1 MSVDFSQ
8 YYSTRASKMQT
19 SIIRRLLCLTQ
30 QPDIISF
37 AGGLPDNDSLPL
49 TDLRSI
55 VDLVIQESGHRA
67 LQYGETHGFV
77 KLREFV
83 VSFMKSR
90 GINCTLEEV
99 MITTGSQQA
108 LDLLCRVLISPG
120 DQILIENPGYIGMFA
135 AVSSYE
141 GTMVGVDLDAKGV
154 KPQLLQAQAQ
164 KILKTGLKPK
174 FIYYIPHFQN
184 PTGVTVPLARRQEI
198 LKIARELD
206 LIVIEDDPYGELR
219 FDGAAAIPCMKSF
232 DPEGRVIFVG
242 SFSKI
247 FAPGVRLGWIVAH
260 PQIIDKLI
268 LGKQS
273 ADACSD
279 TLSQYIV
286 YEYCR
291 QNLLE
296 DHIELLRQVYKDK
309 RDVMLAC
316 MEKEFPPEIKWNK
329 PGGGFFIWV
338 TLPASWDAE
347 ELFHEAVKEKVAYV
361 IGSAFHVDGGGK
373 NTIRMNFSLPSDGQ
387 IREGI
392 KRLGKVF
399 KKKSATG

>member
-1 MSVDFSQ
+1 MPVNFSQ
-8 YYSTRASKMQT
+8 YYSTRANKMQA
-19 SIIRRLLCLTQ
+19 SIIRRLLRLTQ

-49 TDLRSI
+49 TDLRAI

-67 LQYGETHGFV
+67 LQYGETHGYI
-77 KLREFV
+77 KLREDV
-83 VSFMKSR
+83 VAFMKSR
-90 GINCTLEEV
+90 GVSCTLEEV

-120 DQILIENPGYIGMFA
+120 EEVLIENPGYIGMFA
-135 AVSSYE
+135 AVSNYE
-141 GTMVGVDLDAKGV
+141 GVMVGVELDEQGI
-154 KPQLLQAQAQ
+154 KPAALKEKAQ
-164 KILKTGLKPK
+164 KLIAAGRKPK

-184 PTGVTVPLARRQEI
+184 PTGVTVPLKRRQEI
-198 LKIARELD
+198 LKIAQELD
-206 LIVIEDDPYGELR
+206 LIIIEDDPYGELR
-219 FDGAAAIPCMKSF
+219 FDRVAPVPAMKTF
-232 DPEGRVIFVG
+232 DTEGRVIFVG

-260 PQIIDKLI
+260 PEIIDKLI

-286 YEYCR
+286 HEYCR

-296 DHIELLRQVYKDK
+296 DHIELLRQVYMDK
-309 RDVMLAC
+309 RDVMLSC
-316 MEKEFPPEIKWNK
+316 MEKEFPPQIKWNK

-338 TLPASWDAE
+338 TLPPSWDAE

-373 NTIRMNFSLPSDGQ
+373 NTIRLNFSLPSDAQ

-399 KKKSATG
+399 KKRLKV